1 MVAKKTSHTKQ
12 LTGIIK
18 EIEKLQYNTK
28 CILNGCYHF
37 WVLTEVFQQA
47 SRHQLETDVKALT
60 ARIQNICPFKI
71 NGHSF
76 MLLNKI
82 SSLLIGQKVPLNSV

>member
-37 WVLTEVFQQA
+37 WVLTEVFQVLLSPGLIK
-47 SRHQLETDVKALT
+47 SRYHT
-60 ARIQNICPFKI
+60 
-71 NGHSF
+71 G
-76 MLLNKI
+76 
-82 SSLLIGQKVPLNSV
+82 SSLVLLKQSSATFRLE